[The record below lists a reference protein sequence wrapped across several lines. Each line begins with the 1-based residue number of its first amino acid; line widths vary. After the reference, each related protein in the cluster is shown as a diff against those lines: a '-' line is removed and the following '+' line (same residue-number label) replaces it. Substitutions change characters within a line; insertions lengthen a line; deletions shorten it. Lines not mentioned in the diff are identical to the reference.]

1 MDGVVAPQFCVECGS
16 GSSIIDEQQ
25 ANWWQK
31 KHCSLVA
38 YMESGE
44 DISVSEQSHYIT
56 QIRAAEKVMADFD
69 MPFTPFEPDLR
80 VANL

>member
-1 MDGVVAPQFCVECGS
+1 
-16 GSSIIDEQQ
+16 
-25 ANWWQK
+25 
-31 KHCSLVA
+31 
-38 YMESGE
+38 MESGE